1 MGVDREPEREDR
13 ILSSFAGDPEM
24 RELIGYFVEELPKR
38 THALE
43 EAWKSADLGSLRR
56 IAHQLKGAAG
66 GYGFDTIGQ
75 AAGELEVC
83 ACDAPVGEDRVR
95 FLESQVRR
103 LVDLCSR
110 AAADS
115 HAE

>member
-1 MGVDREPEREDR
+1 MGGDREPEREDR
-13 ILSSFAGDPEM
+13 ILSSFAADPEM
-24 RELIGYFVEELPKR
+24 RELIAYFVEELPKR

-43 EAWKSADLGSLRR
+43 EAWKAADLGSLRR

-66 GYGFDTIGQ
+66 GFGFDGIGQ

-83 ACDAPVGEDRVR
+83 AGDAPVAEDRVR
-95 FLESQVRR
+95 FIESQVRR
-103 LVDLCSR
+103 LLDLCSR

-115 HAE
+115 TAD

>member
-1 MGVDREPEREDR
+1 MDGDRDPGREDR

-24 RELIGYFVEELPKR
+24 RELIGYFVEDLPKR
-38 THALE
+38 TQALE
-43 EAWKSADLGSLRR
+43 QAWGAADLGSLRR

-83 ACDAPVGEDRVR
+83 AGDAPVGEDHVR
-95 FLESQVRR
+95 FIESQVRR
-103 LVDLCSR
+103 LLDLCSR

-115 HAE
+115 TAE